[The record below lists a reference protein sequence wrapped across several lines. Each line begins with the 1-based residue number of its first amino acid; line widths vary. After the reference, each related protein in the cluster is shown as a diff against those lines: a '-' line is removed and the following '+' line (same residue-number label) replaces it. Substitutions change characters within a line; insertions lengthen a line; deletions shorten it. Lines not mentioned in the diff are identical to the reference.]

1 MSSHYSAMTTVEHKR
16 EQSDLLYHILVNTEA
31 STLNEICAQIKTR
44 VETRYGKNN
53 MSKRL
58 NIILKRVCETQD
70 RVAKHALI
78 FFALSNEPE
87 IRAIF
92 TVDTP
97 RVPPEKFQYFTQT
110 ELPKLLDKLA
120 NGAFTSL
127 RAFVEDARWTYTTL

>member
-1 MSSHYSAMTTVEHKR
+1 MTAVEHKR
-16 EQSDLLYHILVNTEA
+16 QQSDLLYHILVNTEA
-31 STLNEICAQIKTR
+31 STLNDICAQIKAR
-44 VETRYGKNN
+44 VETRYGKDNL
-53 MSKRL
+53 SKRL

-78 FFALSNEPE
+78 FFALNNEPE

-92 TVDTP
+92 MADTP
-97 RVPPEKFQYFTQT
+97 RVPPEKFQYFIQK